1 MRPIPAPHRVMRAL
15 HDTTLSY
22 VDTAYWL
29 RDREVAAERR
39 SLLAEPGTVF
49 QEPLLEPVLPYPN
62 KLPALEVCT
71 ALGLAE
77 GETDIL
83 LKAVFGDWAGKGMD
97 LRPHQ
102 AEAMRISMLGDGDV
116 RHPIVTSGTGSGKT
130 ESFILPLVARLM
142 IEARSWT
149 ASDTVNRWWEST
161 PEKWTPS
168 REVARPAA
176 TRAFVLYPMNA
187 LVEDQ
192 VARLRRTLRRLAALG
207 GPELWFGRY
216 TGATLGRSGVPKAG
230 KHKLLGE
237 VARELRSQA
246 QEFDKVAS
254 LDEDLTSQMTDPRR
268 FEMVTRWDMIAAPPD
283 FLVTNYSMLNVML
296 MRDVE
301 QPIFKRTRDWLEEDS
316 SRSVTLV
323 VDELHLYRGTQGA
336 EVAMVVR
343 NLCDRLGLGPDSD
356 QLRIIGTSASLTDGG
371 EEYLESFF
379 GHDRNRFQTVAG
391 EPLEVEASLP
401 LDPRVV
407 EQQVGDGSL
416 AGLDQA
422 VARACFDPTDP
433 NTLRATPMSQV
444 ARSLFGTHGQEE
456 TLADLLEALGTNPQD
471 GQVAFRTHL
480 MLRTMRGVWACCN
493 PDCDQVSQRAGK
505 RIGKLYA
512 RPQFFCACGGRVLEL
527 LYCDHCGDL
536 GLGGF
541 VVGKQDGGRFL
552 AATAPEEVPAAEK
565 LVFNRPADTY
575 VWYRPGRA
583 DILPKHWEHQ
593 GPDGAVK
600 LSFIRAE
607 LHPLLGFVQTSD
619 PGADTGVLMT
629 WQGAWAPPA
638 LPSRCPACGHSETQQ
653 KYRHGVVRSPIRA
666 HTQGTDQAT
675 QLLVTQIARSV
686 STTATPDKTIVFT
699 DSRDDAASTALG
711 LAENS
716 FADLVRQLVRM
727 LLEREDD
734 AVRLLRDGGMPG
746 LLAPQEMVRY
756 GQLAQQHPTVAQ
768 AYARTRLG
776 VGLPSDQPLIDQFVL
791 DRASDRSIPWPD
803 LVEQI
808 MQELVRIG
816 VPPGGQRATLM
827 ELDDGQPWHRV
838 FDPPEPGE
846 WDPIPTGALRDAY
859 VRKYRRYLVMALGDA
874 FLGGRGRDLEMTLV
888 GHLSPSRGNLDEE
901 RFQAACSVVRL
912 YGLTDRWT
920 PGHTSD
926 AKGAP
931 RRVINYL
938 KRVAARIGVADEVLT
953 KDLEDVLLP
962 LLDGVSLGLEQSD
975 LPMHM
980 RPVGDQVWV
989 CSICASRH
997 LQPSAGV
1004 CVRESCTGELLA
1016 VDTNDVAED
1025 DYYVRLSHEPA
1036 ARFAVAELTGQTRP
1050 PSLARQRQRRFRG
1063 ALLPQPEEN
1072 HRTTPLDVLSV
1083 TTTME
1088 VGIDIGSLSATVMG
1102 NMPPQRFN
1110 YQQRVGRAGRSGQ
1123 PFSYAAT
1130 LCRDR
1135 SHDDYYFNESVRM
1148 TGEAPPQPFL
1158 DTDRE
1163 TIVRRVAAAELLRQA
1178 FGSLDLSEPLRGTVH
1193 GAFGGTL
1200 AWPAHREGVRAFL
1213 NVSPE
1218 VPRVVSRLSAY
1229 TGLAPEVQDEL
1240 AAWMREELVLAIDTA
1255 CSDPLLTQSDL
1266 SERLANAGVL
1276 PMFGF
1281 PTRVRELWYRPDLK
1295 QRATEVSE
1303 RPLGLAVSL
1312 FSPGSLVVNDG
1323 WVYTADGFASYG
1335 WGRLDGSPLGPQ
1347 VYIRRCS
1354 DCGYAVSDTAGGPA
1368 ACPVCHGQVRLSA
1381 MHQPL
1386 GFRTSPN
1393 RADRSK
1399 EEFESSSASRPVLG
1413 WVEAPQETVPVA
1425 SMQTWVMNQG
1435 RLLTVNDNAG
1445 RLFHTERQADGSHVV
1460 IDDPKPGAAGFAIGE
1475 IRVTDALMVVPQD
1488 LEVVGGA
1495 VPILPASC
1503 PSGRAAL
1510 QSFAE
1515 ALRRGAQAE
1524 LDIDAS
1530 EISVG
1535 LQPRRVG
1542 DLVSAGIYVADTLEN
1557 GAGYAVE
1564 LGRPERLQAV
1574 VERIAGAISDEWSDP
1589 SHISCDASCPDCLRS
1604 YDNRH
1609 LHALL
1614 DWRLALDVADL
1625 CLGRELAMDRWLSL
1639 GPETGNHFKRAFS
1652 EAMSRVSV
1660 EDVDGLT
1667 ALGAEG
1673 KWVLLTHPLWRAD
1686 QGGRTEHHQ
1695 RAQAALADRGLV
1707 TCIDIRLARKFPE
1720 GIYRALA

>member
-1 MRPIPAPHRVMRAL
+1 MRPIPPPHRVMRDL

-39 SLLAEPGTVF
+39 ALLAQPGTLF

-62 KLPALEVCT
+62 KLPALEACT
-71 ALGLAE
+71 SLGLTEA
-77 GETDIL
+77 ETDVL
-83 LKAVFGDWAGKGMD
+83 LKAVFGDWAGKTMD

-102 AEAMRISMLGDGDV
+102 AEAMRISMLDDGEK

-130 ESFILPLVARLM
+130 EAFILPLVARL
-142 IEARSWT
+142 ILESRSWSGT
-149 ASDTVNRWWEST
+149 DAVNRWWEST
-161 PEKWTPS
+161 PETWTPS
-168 REVARPAA
+168 RVLARPAA

-216 TGATLGRSGVPKAG
+216 TGATLGRSGMPKNG
-230 KHKLLGE
+230 KHKLLAE
-237 VARELRSQA
+237 VGRELRSQA
-246 QEFDKVAS
+246 QEYVKVAS

-283 FLVTNYSMLNVML
+283 VLVTNYSMLNVML

-301 QPIFKRTRDWLEEDS
+301 QPIFRRTRDWLEEDPERCVS
-316 SRSVTLV
+316 LV

-343 NLCDRLGLGPDSD
+343 NLCDRLGLGPDSE

-379 GHDRNRFQTVAG
+379 GHDRKRFVTVPG
-391 EPLEVEASLP
+391 EPLDVQADLP
-401 LDPRVV
+401 LDPGAV
-407 EQQVGDGSL
+407 ERLIEDGNLS
-416 AGLDQA
+416 GLDHA
-422 VARACFDPTDP
+422 VAKACFQPGSSEH
-433 NTLRATPMSQV
+433 LRATPMSQV
-444 ARSLFGTHGQEE
+444 AHSLFGTDDHGQ
-456 TLADLLEALGTNPQD
+456 TLERLLEALGSNPQE

-480 MLRTMRGVWACCN
+480 MLRTMRGLWACCN
-493 PDCDQVSQRAGK
+493 PSCDQADQSPARTV
-505 RIGKLYA
+505 GKLYP
-512 RPQFFCACGGRVLEL
+512 RPQFFCDCGGRVLEL

-541 VVGKQDGGRFL
+541 VVGSQDDGKFL
-552 AATAPEEVPAAEK
+552 AATAPEEMPSAEK
-565 LVFNRPADTY
+565 LVFNRPATTY

-583 DILPKHWEHQ
+583 DVLPKTWEHQ
-593 GPDGAVK
+593 GPDGSVK
-600 LSFIRAE
+600 LSFVRAE

-619 PGADTGVLMT
+619 PGTDTGVLMS
-629 WQGAWAPPA
+629 WQGKWAPPA

-653 KYRHGVVRSPIRA
+653 RYRNGVVRSPIRA

-675 QLLVTQIARSV
+675 QLLVAQTARSV
-686 STTATPDKTIVFT
+686 STTPMPDKTIVFT

-716 FADLVRQLVRM
+716 FADLVRQLVRR
-727 LLEREDD
+727 LLEQEDD
-734 AVRLLRDGGMPG
+734 AVRILYQGGMPG
-746 LLAPQEMVRY
+746 SLAPQEMVRY
-756 GQLAQQHPTVAQ
+756 GQFAQQYPDVAQ
-768 AYARTRLG
+768 AYARSRLG
-776 VGLPSDQPLIDQFVL
+776 VALPSDQSLIDQFVTE
-791 DRASDRSIPWPD
+791 RAKERSIPWPD

-838 FDPPEPGE
+838 FDPPVPGE
-846 WDPIPTGALRDAY
+846 WDPIPAGALRDGY
-859 VRKYRRYLVMALGDA
+859 VKKYRRYLVMALGDA

-888 GHLSPSRGNLDEE
+888 GHLGPHRGELDDD
-901 RFQAACSVVRL
+901 RFQAACSVVRI
-912 YGLTDRWT
+912 YGLSNRWT

-926 AKGAP
+926 AKKAP
-931 RRVINYL
+931 LRVTNYLRRVATRL
-938 KRVAARIGVADEVLT
+938 GVAEDALV
-953 KDLEDVLLP
+953 KDLDAVLAP
-962 LLDGVSLGLEQSD
+962 LFDGVSLGLEKSD
-975 LPMHM
+975 LPLHV
-980 RPVGDQVWV
+980 RPVADQVWV
-989 CSICASRH
+989 CSTCASRH

-1004 CVRESCTGELLA
+1004 CVRESCAGELVA
-1016 VDTNDVAED
+1016 IETQDVAED

-1072 HRTTPLDVLSV
+1072 SRTTPLDVLSV

-1135 SHDDYYFNESVRM
+1135 SHDDYYFNESLRM

-1163 TIVRRVAAAELLRQA
+1163 TIVRRVSAAELLRQA
-1178 FGSLDLSEPLRGTVH
+1178 FASLDLSEPLRGTVH
-1193 GAFGGTL
+1193 GAFGGTS

-1213 NVSPE
+1213 SASSE

-1229 TGLAPEVQDEL
+1229 TGLAPEVQSSL
-1240 AAWMREELVLAIDTA
+1240 AAWMRDELVKAIDKA
-1255 CSDPLLTQSDL
+1255 CSDPLLTQADL

-1281 PTRVRELWYRPDLK
+1281 PTRVRELWFRPDLK
-1295 QRATEVSE
+1295 QRAKEVSE

-1347 VYIRRCS
+1347 VYIRRCA
-1354 DCGYAVSDTAGGPA
+1354 DCGYAVSDATGGPA
-1368 ACPVCHGQVRLSA
+1368 TCPVCHGQVRLSA

-1393 RADRSK
+1393 RSDRSK

-1425 SMQTWVMNQG
+1425 SMQTWVMDQG

-1445 RLFHTERQADGSHVV
+1445 RLFHTERQADGSHIV
-1460 IDDPKPGAAGFAIGE
+1460 IDDPKPGASGFAIGE

-1488 LEVVGGA
+1488 LALVGGA
-1495 VPILPASC
+1495 VPILPATC

-1542 DLVSAGIYVADTLEN
+1542 DVVSAGVYVADTLEN
-1557 GAGYAVE
+1557 GAGYATE
-1564 LGRPERLQAV
+1564 LGRPERLRAV
-1574 VERIAGAISDEWSDP
+1574 VERIAGAISDDWSGP
-1589 SHISCDASCPDCLRS
+1589 SHVTCDASCPDCLRA

-1625 CLGRELAMDRWLSL
+1625 CLGRGLDTDRWLDL
-1639 GPETGNHFKRAFS
+1639 GPETGSRFQRAFTD
-1652 EAMSRVSV
+1652 ALGTVKV
-1660 EDVDGLT
+1660 EDVEGLT
-1667 ALGAEG
+1667 ALGAG
-1673 KWVLLTHPLWRAD
+1673 DKWVLLTHPLWRTD
-1686 QGGRTEHHQ
+1686 QGGRTEHQQ
-1695 RAQAALADRGLV
+1695 RAQAALEGRGLV
-1707 TCIDIRLARKFPE
+1707 TCIDLRLARMFPE